1 MKKATREKRVKVGDK
16 YNYLTVVSNGEDK
29 IEKDISITDGIY
41 DLGGI
46 EYVNIVMQNDEI
58 SN

>member
-1 MKKATREKRVKVGDK
+1 MILLPLYCVYHKKT
-16 YNYLTVVSNGEDK
+16 
-29 IEKDISITDGIY
+29 EKDISITDGIY